1 MNNEFIPANET
12 KSNLP
17 ESTAGQPAVLIMNP
31 IAGRGLTKSK
41 EPETLD
47 ALKKAGIEFTMH
59 HSEEPGHAIELARRA
74 AADGAKLIIAGGGDG
89 TIHEIAAGMW
99 DSDAALAVIPLGS
112 GNDFAGSQGI
122 PIDVEGAVRLIGDGV
137 VRYSDV
143 GRFGKWV
150 FFNTLGVGF
159 GPTVT
164 LNARRHKHLRGLPLY
179 MIAVVQS
186 LFGYRSI
193 PIALEAPGYSRE
205 KLTFMLV
212 VGIGT
217 REGGGFPMTPD
228 AVLDDGLFDL
238 CFVDDISLPARL
250 RVLPKAT
257 KGKHTNLPVV
267 EMLKVPSLKIRTEE
281 PIVLHADGEIYETG
295 PELEID
301 CLRQALKVI
310 SQPQ

>member
-1 MNNEFIPANET
+1 MNSESIPANDTEL
-12 KSNLP
+12 SLP
-17 ESTAGQPAVLIMNP
+17 ESTAGQPAVLIINLV
-31 IAGRGLTKSK
+31 AGRGLMKNK

-47 ALKKAGIEFTMH
+47 ALKNAGVEFTLH
-59 HSEEPGHAIELARRA
+59 HSEEPGHATELARQA
-74 AADGAKLIIAGGGDG
+74 AADGVKLIIAGGGDG
-89 TIHEIAAGMW
+89 TVHEVAAGMW
-99 DSDAALAVIPLGS
+99 DSDATLGVIPLGS

-122 PIDVEGAVRLIGDGV
+122 PMDVEGAARLIGEGV

-143 GRFGKWV
+143 GRFDKWA

-164 LNARRHKHLRGLPLY
+164 INARKHKFLRGLPLY
-179 MIAVVQS
+179 MVTVMQT
-186 LFGYRSI
+186 LFGYSSI
-193 PIALEAPGYSRE
+193 SIALEAPGYSRE

-238 CFVDDISLPARL
+238 CFVDDISIPARL

-257 KGKHTNLPVV
+257 KGKHTDLQVV
-267 EMLKVPSLKIRTEE
+267 EMLKVPSLKIRTGE

-295 PELEID
+295 PELELE
-301 CLRQALKVI
+301 CLKQALKVI

>member
-1 MNNEFIPANET
+1 MNSESSPADDT

-31 IAGRGLTKSK
+31 AAGRGLLKSK

-47 ALKKAGIEFTMH
+47 ALRNTGMEFTLQ
-59 HSEEPGHAIELARRA
+59 HSEEHGHATELARRA
-74 AADGAKLIIAGGGDG
+74 VADGAKLIIAGGGDG
-89 TIHEIAAGMW
+89 TIHEVAAGMW
-99 DSDAALAVIPLGS
+99 DSDAALGVIPLGS

-122 PIDVEGAVRLIGDGV
+122 PMDVEGAVRLIGEGV
-137 VRYSDV
+137 VRFSDV

-164 LNARRHKHLRGLPLY
+164 INARRHKYLRGLPLY
-179 MIAVVQS
+179 MVTVMQS

-238 CFVDDISLPARL
+238 CFVDDISIPARL

-257 KGKHTNLPVV
+257 KGEHTDLPVV

-295 PELEID
+295 LELELD
-301 CLRQALKVI
+301 CLKQALKVI